1 MRHNQKGTAIV
12 EFGIVVPL
20 LMLLVFGAI
29 EFGLLF
35 YNKQMITNA
44 SREGARAGITP
55 DKDGNVD
62 EALIR
67 KTVKD
72 YCKKIEADGSI
83 IWIIKN
89 LNPPYY
95 IEIKDSDIGVS
106 PPDEN
111 NDLSVTVTL
120 NYPLFFSQILSID
133 DTAISARTTMRMEP
147 AL

>member
-1 MRHNQKGTAIV
+1 M
-12 EFGIVVPL
+12 
-20 LMLLVFGAI
+20 
-29 EFGLLF
+29 GLFRQDHSLPQHT
-35 YNKQMITNA
+35 KLPIM
-44 SREGARAGITP
+44 G
-55 DKDGNVD
+55 
-62 EALIR
+62 
-67 KTVKD
+67 
-72 YCKKIEADGSI
+72 KKIEADGSI

-111 NDLSVTVTL
+111 NDLSVTLTL

-133 DTAISARTTMRMEP
+133 DTTISARTTMRMEP